1 MNYRITHRT
10 EYAYAE
16 PVTISHHAARLQP
29 RRQSGQ
35 AVADFSL
42 DIRPEPAVCTARRDF
57 FGNDVCVF
65 SVQALHRRLS
75 ITASAR
81 VALEPG
87 LPPAADQSPAWDTV
101 AARLRALV
109 AGADEVEAQQYVF
122 DSPQVICSAELAAYA
137 APSFPPGR
145 ALLAGVRELTA
156 RIHADFTYEPGATTV
171 ATPVAEVL
179 ESRRGVCQDFTHL
192 ALGALRSL
200 GLPARY
206 VSGYLHTRRAAAG
219 PGLIGADATHAWFA
233 VFCPGYGWVDFDPTN
248 DLMPGHE
255 HITLAVGRDFQDISP
270 VAGIIVGGGRHE
282 VQVSVDVAP
291 EPA

>member
-10 EYAYAE
+10 EYEYAE

-29 RRQSGQ
+29 RRQAGQ
-35 AVADFSL
+35 AVEDFSL
-42 DIRPEPAVCTARRDF
+42 DIRPEPAVRKTRHDF

-65 SVQALHRRLS
+65 SVQALHRRLA
-75 ITASAR
+75 ITAAAR
-81 VALEPG
+81 VRLQPE
-87 LPPAADQSPAWDTV
+87 LPPAADRSPAWDAV
-101 AARLRALV
+101 AARFRGVV
-109 AGADEVEAQQYVF
+109 AEEELEAQQYVF
-122 DSPQVICSAELAAYA
+122 DSPQVVCSPELAAYA

-145 ALLAGVRELTA
+145 ALLAGARELTA
-156 RIHADFTYEPGATTV
+156 RIHAEFAYEPGATSV

-179 ESRRGVCQDFTHL
+179 ERRRGVCQDFTHL

-206 VSGYLHTRRAAAG
+206 VSGYLHTRRPAAG
-219 PGLIGADATHAWFA
+219 PGLVGADATHAWFA

-255 HITLAVGRDFQDISP
+255 HITLAVGRDFQDVSP
-270 VAGIIVGGGRHE
+270 VSGILLGGGRHE
-282 VQVSVDVAP
+282 VKVSVDVAP